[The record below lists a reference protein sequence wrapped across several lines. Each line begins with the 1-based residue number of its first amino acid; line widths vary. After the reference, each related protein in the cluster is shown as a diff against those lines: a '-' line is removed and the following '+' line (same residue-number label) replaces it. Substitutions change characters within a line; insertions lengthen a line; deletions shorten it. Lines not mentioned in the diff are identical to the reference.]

1 MHIVMTL
8 CLGRYKEKNMNDV
21 EFKSKY
27 NDYEILKQGS
37 KYYVANYW
45 DENQSFLGEFDSWD
59 DAEAFIARI
68 YGNKPW
74 REIRRKA
81 C

>member
-1 MHIVMTL
+1 
-8 CLGRYKEKNMNDV
+8 MNLIH
-21 EFKSKY
+21 KSKCG
-27 NDYEILKQGS
+27 DYEILKKGT

-45 DENQSFLGEFDSWD
+45 DESQSFLGEFDSWD

-68 YGNKPW
+68 YGNKTW
-74 REIRRKA
+74 REIRNKA